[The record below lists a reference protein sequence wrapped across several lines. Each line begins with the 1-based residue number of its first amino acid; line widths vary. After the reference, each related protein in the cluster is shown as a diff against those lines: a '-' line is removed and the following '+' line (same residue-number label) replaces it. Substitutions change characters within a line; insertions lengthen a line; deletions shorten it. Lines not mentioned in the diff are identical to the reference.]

1 MPDTPYRAMRR
12 TKIVSTLG
20 PATTDHATIRALAV
34 AGVDVFRL
42 NFSHGTHA
50 DHAARHAVIRN
61 VEAELGRPVGILADV
76 QGPKLRVGNFSNGKV
91 QLSAGARFRLDLD
104 PAPGNETRVCLPHPE
119 IIAAAAVGS
128 TLLLDDGRLAL
139 RICDRGDDFLVTEVA
154 LGGPLSDHKGVNVPD
169 VVLPIPA
176 LTDKDRADMAFA
188 LDLGIEYVGLSFV
201 QRPEDVREAR
211 ELAAGRAWIMTKLEK
226 PQAMDNLHEI
236 VALSDAVMVARGD
249 LGVELPPE
257 RVPLAQKRIIR
268 IARQLGRPVV
278 VATQMLESMVHAPT
292 PTRAEASDVATAV
305 FDGADAVMLSAETA
319 VGSYP
324 RETVAIMDRIVRRV
338 EEDEVWRRQMETSS
352 PDPQHDVP
360 GAIAAA
366 ARQISST
373 LDAAAVAAFTL
384 SGRTALRIARE
395 RPTCTI
401 LGLTPTDDIA
411 RRLAVAWGV
420 QAVSVGQETPVHNI
434 ESVVDQALAVTKGD
448 GYGTAG
454 DAVVIVAGLPFGVAG
469 STNTLRIATI
479 T

>member
-42 NFSHGTHA
+42 NFSHGTHE
-50 DHAARHAVIRN
+50 DHAARHAVIRD
-61 VEAELGRPVGILADV
+61 VEAELGRPIGILADV
-76 QGPKLRVGNFSNGKV
+76 QGPKLRVGNFASGRV
-91 QLSAGARFRLDLD
+91 QLTPGASFRLDLD
-104 PAPGNETRVCLPHPE
+104 GAPGNEKRVNLPHPE
-119 IIAAAAVGS
+119 IIAAAQVGS
-128 TLLLDDGRLAL
+128 TLLLDDGKLAL
-139 RICDRGDDFLVTEVA
+139 RVCERGPDFLLTEVVV
-154 LGGPLSDHKGVNVPD
+154 GGPLSDHKGVNVPD

-176 LTDKDRADMAFA
+176 LTDKDRVDMAFA

-211 ELAAGRAWIMTKLEK
+211 ALAGGRAWIMTKLEK

-236 VALSDAVMVARGD
+236 IALSDAVMVARGD

-278 VATQMLESMVHAPT
+278 VATQMLESMIHAPT

-324 RETVAIMDRIVRRV
+324 REAVAIMDRIVRRV
-338 EEDEVWRRQMETSS
+338 EEDEVWRTQMETSS
-352 PDPQHDVP
+352 PEPDHSVA

-366 ARQISST
+366 TRQVAAT
-373 LDAAAVAAFTL
+373 VDAAAIVAFTL

-395 RPTCTI
+395 RPTCPI
-401 LGLTPTDDIA
+401 LGLTPNDEIA

-420 QAVSVGQETPVHNI
+420 QAISVGQETPVHTV
-434 ESVVDQALAVTKGD
+434 ESVVDQALAVAKGD
-448 GYGTAG
+448 GYGAAG

-469 STNTLRIATI
+469 STNTLRVATL